1 MMWWRCPY
9 QFISSVPPPH
19 TPYTS
24 VRTPG
29 DTVQGDHR
37 ARDSYLISNPFKRL
51 LFTDES
57 QLIKT
62 ETKVMNILNT
72 GWWWSLS
79 CIQIIGT
86 KWKFHACPASRYAL
100 RVSVGKNPRKLSLSG
115 LHSGLSRDY
124 RLDEVGNYYSPLSG
138 VLNQDFRAE
147 PAFCPPR
154 GNLFAFLPLNSFLHH
169 LDHGPGDSNCWA
181 HFGNSGSDLS
191 SFVSCRAHW
200 WWHQDI
206 SYFWSWRT
214 WVVSSSLLRMI
225 IRDRDQTHVDIQFL
239 CSLITS

>member
-1 MMWWRCPY
+1 MFPHPILHTAQCALQAT
-9 QFISSVPPPH
+9 QFK
-19 TPYTS
+19 
-24 VRTPG
+24 
-29 DTVQGDHR
+29 GDHR
-37 ARDSYLISNPFKRL
+37 SGDSYLISHTFKRL
-51 LFTDES
+51 LFTYES

-62 ETKVMNILNT
+62 NTKNMNILNT
-72 GWWWSLS
+72 RLMMMTFS

-115 LHSGLSRDY
+115 RHSGLSWDY

-169 LDHGPGDSNCWA
+169 LDHVPGDLETLAAIWA
-181 HFGNSGSDLS
+181 VTELAHSLVAELIDDGIRTFPISDRGTRGWY
-191 SFVSCRAHW
+191 RARYSEW
-200 WWHQDI
+200 
-206 SYFWSWRT
+206 
-214 WVVSSSLLRMI
+214 
-225 IRDRDQTHVDIQFL
+225 
-239 CSLITS
+239 